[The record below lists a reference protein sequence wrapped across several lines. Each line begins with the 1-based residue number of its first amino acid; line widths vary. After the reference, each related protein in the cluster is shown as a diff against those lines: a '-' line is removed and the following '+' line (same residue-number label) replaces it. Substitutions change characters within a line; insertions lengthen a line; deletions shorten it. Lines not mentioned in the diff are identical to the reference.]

1 MKTYVL
7 DASVAAKWFLRLREP
22 LAEEAV
28 GLLRRHAKAEVDFL
42 VPDLFFAEFANIFW
56 KAQKRGR
63 CDAEFAGVAVHE
75 VVNKGF
81 PTYASAPLVE
91 PALQIAHAYERNVY
105 DSLYV
110 ALAVQTGSDFVT
122 ADEKL
127 ANAAAGQLPVV
138 WLGYL

>member
-7 DASVAAKWFLRLREP
+7 DASVAAKWFLRVREP

-28 GLLRRHAKAEVDFL
+28 GLLRRHVKAEVDFL

-56 KAQKRGR
+56 KAQRLGR
-63 CDAEFAGVAVHE
+63 CDKELADAAIHE
-75 VVNKGF
+75 IVNKGL
-81 PTYASAPLVE
+81 PTYPSAPLVQ
-91 PALQIAHAYERNVY
+91 PALQIARAFERTVY

-110 ALAVQTGSDFVT
+110 ALAVQTDSHFIT

-127 ANAAAGQLPVV
+127 ANSSAGQLPIV
-138 WLGYL
+138 WLAYA

>member
-7 DASVAAKWFLRLREP
+7 DASVAAKWFLRVREP
-22 LAEEAV
+22 LAEQAV
-28 GLLRRHAKAEVDFL
+28 GLLRRHVKAEVDFV

-56 KAQKRGR
+56 KAQRLGR
-63 CDAEFAGVAVHE
+63 CDAELASAAVHE

-81 PTYASAPLVE
+81 PTYASAALVE
-91 PALQIAHAYERNVY
+91 PALQIARAFERTEY

-110 ALAVQTGSDFVT
+110 ALAVQTNSDFLT

-127 ANAAAGQLPVV
+127 ASAAAGQLPVV